1 MKTIGVGIIGAGRGG
16 WAALGHIPALQV
28 LPDYELRAIS
38 TTRQES
44 ADAAA
49 REFGVPASFD
59 NHRDLIAHPDV
70 DLVVVAVKVAHHHSL
85 VSEALAAGKAVY
97 SEWPLGVGLKE
108 AADLTAR
115 ARTAQARTVIGLQ
128 ARFAPAVRHARDLVA
143 DGYVGKVLGTTLIG
157 SGVAWVGETDR
168 AHAYI
173 YDQSSGATT
182 LSVPAMHALEA
193 LNFVLGDFEEVSAH
207 LVRGRTQ
214 VRIADEGTT
223 IPVTAPDQVS
233 VTGTLHSGAAA
244 SVFYRGA
251 YSRGDNLRW
260 EIHGTDGD
268 LVLTAPGINGNLQV
282 ADLRLEGGRG
292 TDDAVAPIEIPDR
305 YFTTVPRGLAGP
317 AHNVAQL
324 YAALATDLRHGTD
337 TVPGFDH
344 ALNRHRLLS
353 AIEEASRTR
362 AAGSVQR
369 TALVRSRW

>member
-1 MKTIGVGIIGAGRGG
+1 MGTIGVGIIGAGLGG
-16 WAALGHIPALQV
+16 WAALGHVPALGA

-38 TTRQES
+38 TTRRES

-59 NHRDLIAHPDV
+59 DHEALIAHPDV
-70 DLVVVAVKVAHHHSL
+70 DLVVVAVKVTHHHRL
-85 VSEALAAGKAVY
+85 VSDALRAGKAVY
-97 SEWPLGVGLKE
+97 SEWPLGVGLE
-108 AADLTAR
+108 QAADLAERAR
-115 ARTAQARTVIGLQ
+115 AARVRTVIGLQ

-143 DGYVGKVLGTTLIG
+143 DGYVGKVLGTTLVG

-173 YDQSSGATT
+173 FDRTAGAST
-182 LSVPAMHALEA
+182 LAVPAMHALDA
-193 LNFVLGDFEEVSAH
+193 LNFVLGDFDEVSAG
-207 LVRGRTQ
+207 LVRGRTE
-214 VRIADEGTT
+214 VRITDEGVTL
-223 IPVTAPDQVS
+223 PVTAPDQVS
-233 VTGTLHSGAAA
+233 VTGTLHGAAA

-260 EIHGTDGD
+260 EINGTDGD

-292 TDDAVAPIEIPDR
+292 ADGTVAPIRIPDR
-305 YFTTVPRGLAGP
+305 YFAAVPRELTGP

-324 YAALATDLRHGTD
+324 YAALAADLRTGTD

-344 ALNRHRLLS
+344 ALDRHRLLS

-362 AAGSVQR
+362 TARTPAARG
-369 TALVRSRW
+369 